1 MQGLS
6 HALVLLPPLFFLRD
20 DRVDGVGKENVGSRK
35 KEDDVVIKKNETT
48 TTTTTTTSISVTK
61 QVR

>member
-20 DRVDGVGKENVGSRK
+20 DRVDGVGKETVGSHK
-35 KEDDVVIKKNETT
+35 KEDDAVIKENATT
-48 TTTTTTTSISVTK
+48 TTATATTSISVTK